1 MKKIRNLELMAMLGE
16 NLKNLRL
23 ARNISQEYL
32 AEDAKISQ
40 TSIARI
46 ERGKLNT
53 SISTLYALMKALQ
66 AEANEFF
73 GTDYLT

>member
-1 MKKIRNLELMAMLGE
+1 MKKLRNLELMATLGE

-23 ARNISQEYL
+23 ARNLSQEYL

-40 TSIARI
+40 TSVARI

-53 SISTLYALMKALQ
+53 SISTVYALMKALQ
-66 AEANEFF
+66 AEPNEFF
-73 GTDYLT
+73 GTDYLP

>member
-1 MKKIRNLELMAMLGE
+1 MAMLGE
-16 NLKNLRL
+16 NVKNLRL
-23 ARNISQEYL
+23 ARNLSQEYL

-73 GTDYLT
+73 GTDYLP